1 MKLFIAGICGTFMA
15 GIAQLARAQ
24 GHEVSGC
31 DSNVFPPMSTLL
43 ASENIPVL
51 EGYLPEHLDG
61 DIDQVVIGNA
71 LSRGNPLVES
81 ILNDRR
87 VFRSGPQ
94 WLHENLLQDKK
105 VIAVSGT
112 HGKTSTSA
120 MVAWILHQCRRKPG
134 YLIGGKPGNFDR
146 SASPGDSSWFVIEA
160 DEYDTAFFDKRS
172 KFVHYKPDIAVLN
185 NLEFDHAD
193 IFDDIGQIKTQF
205 HHLLRIVPA
214 NGFVVANHDDG
225 NISSVL
231 GMGCWSQVEPFSI
244 DDPGCRWFARPLR
257 SDHSAFEI
265 CLEGKVTGSVNWAC
279 IGRHNMQNALAA
291 VATSHCAGMDIGQAC
306 RALDR
311 FRPSDR
317 RLQLLF
323 QWKSLYLYEDFA
335 HHPTAIR
342 TTVDAVRSRHPGH
355 EIIVVLEPG
364 SNTMKR
370 GSHGDL
376 LGQSLNQADRTF
388 IYGAGNLD
396 WNPNELATRSKVAVQ
411 NDKHALLDQLVLRAG
426 LDAVIL
432 CMSNASFDGIP
443 DALRELLETKFI

>member
-1 MKLFIAGICGTFMA
+1 MA
-15 GIAQLARAQ
+15 GIAQLAKAK

-51 EGYLPEHLDG
+51 EGYLAEHLDG
-61 DIDQVVIGNA
+61 DIDQILVGNA

-81 ILNDRR
+81 MLNDGRA
-87 VFRSGPQ
+87 FLSGPQ
-94 WLHENLLQDKK
+94 WLHENFLRDKK

-120 MVAWILHQCRRKPG
+120 MVAWILHRYHRKPG

-146 SASPGDSSWFVIEA
+146 SASPGDSRWFVIEA

-172 KFVHYKPDIAVLN
+172 KFIHYKPHIAILN

-193 IFDDIGQIKTQF
+193 IFDNLGQIKTQF

-214 NGFVVANHDDG
+214 KGFVVANYDDE

-231 GMGCWSQVEPFSI
+231 EMGCWSQVESFSI

-257 SDHSAFEI
+257 SDHAEFEI
-265 CLEGKVTGSVNWAC
+265 CLEGKTAGSVHWAC

-291 VATSHCAGMDIGQAC
+291 VAASHCAGIGVGQAC
-306 RALDR
+306 RALAS
-311 FRPSDR
+311 FKPSAR
-317 RLQLLF
+317 RLQRLF
-323 QWKSLYLYEDFA
+323 HWKSLYLYEDFA
-335 HHPTAIR
+335 HHPTAIGA
-342 TTVDAVRSRHPGH
+342 TVDAVLSRHPGH
-355 EIIVVLEPG
+355 EIIVALEPG

-370 GSHGDL
+370 GVHGNL
-376 LGQSLNQADRTF
+376 LGESLNQADRTF
-388 IYGAGNLD
+388 IYDPGNLA
-396 WNPNELATRSKVAVQ
+396 WNPNELTTRSKITVHD
-411 NDKHALLDQLVLRAG
+411 DKHALVDELILRAG
-426 LDAVIL
+426 LNVVII

-443 DALRELLETKFI
+443 DALRERLETKFI